1 MARKVFISVLGT
13 GYYGKCVYEYNGER
27 ATESRFIQCATLQ
40 LLTRSEEWTSSDHA
54 YVLLTERAKS
64 TNWHVEGNVRDNR
77 GVQEEYIGLK
87 EEFSRMNLPFEVE
100 PVDIAD
106 GKNEAEIWS
115 IFDSVFNVIEEGD
128 ELYFDLT
135 HGFRYLPMLVLVLGN
150 YAKFLRGVK
159 IKSITYGNFEMANKA
174 AVPVVAPVIDIT
186 SLSALQ
192 DWTVGVSD
200 YLRHGDTEKI
210 MECSNQKLKPL
221 LRESKGSDKAAS
233 KLNGLCIS
241 LKALSEAIRFCRGV
255 DLCEGSAAQKIL
267 EYLDG
272 ADENYLKPLVPLFSE
287 LKSAV
292 ENMNTDDAENMIK
305 TAEMSASNGNYQ
317 SAVTLLEEGIVT
329 MLCSRYG
336 IDKCDVEKRKW
347 INEALGYKYFCRL
360 QKNKKDKSPKFE
372 DYVAK
377 GAFKRYVLQDKLIN
391 DDLASDFNLLTNVR
405 NDFNHSGMRNKPLK
419 PMVAKDMKKN
429 ISECINRFKSF
440 TAEYKKADYPTFSQV
455 QNSDAPRLFINL
467 SNHPRS
473 QWSEA
478 QLAAAVE
485 IGEYKEMAFPSV
497 DPDADDK
504 TIDSLADQCCK
515 DIVEMAETAQVT
527 VHVMGEMSLTY
538 RIVKRLTEKGIRC
551 VCSTT
556 ERICSEGENGERT
569 YMFNFKRFRDY
580 GK

>member
-64 TNWHVEGNVRDNR
+64 TNWNVEGNVRDNR
-77 GVQEEYIGLK
+77 GVQEEYIGL
-87 EEFSRMNLPFEVE
+87 EDEFSRMNLPFEVE
-100 PVDIAD
+100 PIDIAD
-106 GKNEAEIWS
+106 GKNETEIWS
-115 IFDSVFNVIEEGD
+115 IFDSVFNVLQEGD

-210 MECSNQKLKPL
+210 MECSGQKLRPL
-221 LRESKGSDKAAS
+221 LRESKGSDAAAS
-233 KLNGLCIS
+233 QLNGLCAS
-241 LKALSEAIRFCRGV
+241 LKTLSEMMSFCRGV
-255 DLCEGSAAQKIL
+255 DICKGAAAQKIKS
-267 EYLDG
+267 YLKG
-272 ADENYLKPLVPLFSE
+272 ADKNYLKPLVPLFGMIQTSVDSIE
-287 LKSAV
+287 MDDTY
-292 ENMNTDDAENMIK
+292 NMVKAAEIC
-305 TAEMSASNGNYQ
+305 ASNGNFQ
-317 SAVTLLEEGIVT
+317 SAVTLLKEGIVSK
-329 MLCSRYG
+329 LCLRYG
-336 IDKCDVEKRKW
+336 VDYIDTDRREW
-347 INEALGYKYFCRL
+347 INRAIGMKYLKCMNAFDSYRSSY
-360 QKNKKDKSPKFE
+360 DPKE
-372 DYVAK
+372 E
-377 GAFKRYVLQDKLIN
+377 AFKKYVLQDALI
-391 DDLASDFNLLTNVR
+391 SDKFAKDYDNLTTIR
-405 NDFNHSGMRNKPLK
+405 NDFNHAGMR
-419 PMVAKDMKKN
+419 KDPRKTAMMEKN
-429 ISECINRFKSF
+429 IHKCIESFKNLLLVCD
-440 TAEYKKADYPTFSQV
+440 EMDYPTFSQA
-455 QNSDAPRLFINL
+455 QKSDAPRLFINL

-478 QLAAAVE
+478 QLAAAAE
-485 IGEYKEMAFPSV
+485 IGEFKEMPFPAV
-497 DPDADDK
+497 DPDADDQ

-515 DIVEMAETAQVT
+515 DIAEMAETAHVT

-538 RIVKRLTEKGIRC
+538 RIVKRLTGKGIRC

-569 YMFNFKRFRDY
+569 YVFNFKRFRDY